1 MSPDRLSVPYSLEQ
15 QALSWGQ
22 ALSEL
27 YQRGYSFALYRLPQ
41 QEPVLILSQNSVAK
55 LQRLADLQ
63 SYQGFLFAPFALTK
77 DMPAL
82 MIVPELSARSASQIS
97 ALLSS
102 LSSQT
107 AVNSVPQTASNSSG
121 DGTARLEPRLDQHE
135 QHEQSAFSA
144 YASELPVAIRER
156 WGELAGDSS
165 AYTRYCQAFAAF
177 MQELSSGGCGKLVLS
192 RQQSVSLPAH
202 FAALQAWARA
212 CSLYPNMMVSL
223 VATKEGGMWLGSSP
237 EILLS
242 GSGAAF
248 RTVALAGTMPLPS
261 ASGPVQQSN
270 SVTALPQLSDWSSK
284 NRTEQQI
291 VVDYIASLLQ
301 QHASC
306 YSVVGPFT
314 ARAGKVVHLKSEF
327 AFKLKT
333 PSDLAAMVEALHPTP
348 AVCGLPKE
356 RAFAFI
362 QEHEGYNRSYYA
374 GIVGPFNCQE
384 HTALYV
390 NLRCLRLEDPRC
402 SLLPLPATAED
413 KPVRHATL
421 FAGGGILSSS
431 EVQDEFKETCAK
443 MATLYELW
451 RNS

>member
-1 MSPDRLSVPYSLEQ
+1 MSPERLSVPYSLEQ
-15 QALSWGQ
+15 QALIWGQ

-27 YQRGYSFALYRLPQ
+27 YQSGYSFALYRLPQ
-41 QEPVLILSQNSVAK
+41 QEPVLILSQNSVAT

-77 DMPAL
+77 DTPAL
-82 MIVPELSARSASQIS
+82 VIVSEHSASSATQIS

-102 LSSQT
+102 LSSLT
-107 AVNSVPQTASNSSG
+107 TPSSAPQTDSTESNSTG
-121 DGTARLEPRLDQHE
+121 AGAKHE
-135 QHEQSAFSA
+135 QPEFTG
-144 YASELPVAIRER
+144 SELPADIRER

-165 AYTRYCQAFAAF
+165 AYARYCQAFAAF
-177 MQELSSGGCGKLVLS
+177 MQELSAGGCGKLVLS

-223 VATKEGGMWLGSSP
+223 VATKDGGMWLGSSP

-248 RTVALAGTMPLPS
+248 RTVALAGTMPLSP
-261 ASGPVQQSN
+261 ASGQQQSN
-270 SVTALPQLSDWSSK
+270 DAAVLPQLSDWSPK

-333 PSDLAAMVEALHPTP
+333 PSALAAMVEALHPTP

-362 QEHEGYNRSYYA
+362 QAHECYNRSYYA
-374 GIVGPFNCQE
+374 GIVGPFNYQE

-390 NLRCLRLEDPRC
+390 NLRCLRLEEPCC
-402 SLLPLPATAED
+402 SLLPLSATADEL
-413 KPVRHATL
+413 PVRHATL

-443 MATLYELW
+443 MATLYDLW

>member
-1 MSPDRLSVPYSLEQ
+1 MSPERLSVPYSLEQ

-27 YQRGYSFALYRLPQ
+27 YQSGYSFALYRLPQ
-41 QEPVLILSQNSVAK
+41 QEPVLILSQNSVAT

-77 DMPAL
+77 DTPAL
-82 MIVPELSARSASQIS
+82 VIVPEHSVSSATQIS

-102 LSSQT
+102 LSSLT
-107 AVNSVPQTASNSSG
+107 TPSSAPQTDSTESNSTG
-121 DGTARLEPRLDQHE
+121 AGAKHE
-135 QHEQSAFSA
+135 QPEFTG
-144 YASELPVAIRER
+144 SELPADIRER

-165 AYTRYCQAFAAF
+165 AYARYCQAFAAF
-177 MQELSSGGCGKLVLS
+177 MQELSAGGCGKLVLS

-223 VATKEGGMWLGSSP
+223 VATKDGGMWLGSSP

-248 RTVALAGTMPLPS
+248 RTVALAGTMPLSPV
-261 ASGPVQQSN
+261 SGQQQSN
-270 SVTALPQLSDWSSK
+270 DAAVLPQLSDWSPK

-333 PSDLAAMVEALHPTP
+333 PSALAAMVEALHPTP

-362 QEHEGYNRSYYA
+362 QAHEGYNRSYYA
-374 GIVGPFNCQE
+374 GIVGPFNYQE

-390 NLRCLRLEDPRC
+390 NLRCLRLEEPCC
-402 SLLPLPATAED
+402 SLLPLSATADEL
-413 KPVRHATL
+413 PVRHATL

-443 MATLYELW
+443 MATLYDLW

>member
-1 MSPDRLSVPYSLEQ
+1 MHS
-15 QALSWGQ
+15 
-22 ALSEL
+22 
-27 YQRGYSFALYRLPQ
+27 
-41 QEPVLILSQNSVAK
+41 
-55 LQRLADLQ
+55 
-63 SYQGFLFAPFALTK
+63 
-77 DMPAL
+77 
-82 MIVPELSARSASQIS
+82 
-97 ALLSS
+97 
-102 LSSQT
+102 
-107 AVNSVPQTASNSSG
+107 
-121 DGTARLEPRLDQHE
+121 
-135 QHEQSAFSA
+135 
-144 YASELPVAIRER
+144 
-156 WGELAGDSS
+156 
-165 AYTRYCQAFAAF
+165 
-177 MQELSSGGCGKLVLS
+177 
-192 RQQSVSLPAH
+192 
-202 FAALQAWARA
+202 
-212 CSLYPNMMVSL
+212 
-223 VATKEGGMWLGSSP
+223 
-237 EILLS
+237 
-242 GSGAAF
+242 
-248 RTVALAGTMPLPS
+248 
-261 ASGPVQQSN
+261 
-270 SVTALPQLSDWSSK
+270 

-333 PSDLAAMVEALHPTP
+333 PSALAAMVEALHPTP

-374 GIVGPFNCQE
+374 GIVGPFNYQE

-390 NLRCLRLEDPRC
+390 NLRCLRLEEPRC
-402 SLLPLPATAED
+402 SLLPLSATADEL
-413 KPVRHATL
+413 PVRRATL

>member
-1 MSPDRLSVPYSLEQ
+1 MSPERLSVPYSLEQ

-27 YQRGYSFALYRLPQ
+27 YQSGYSFALYRLPQ
-41 QEPVLILSQNSVAK
+41 QEPVLILSQNSVAT

-77 DMPAL
+77 DTPAL
-82 MIVPELSARSASQIS
+82 VIVPEHSACSATQIS

-102 LSSQT
+102 LSSQA
-107 AVNSVPQTASNSSG
+107 AVHSTPQTDSTESNSTG
-121 DGTARLEPRLDQHE
+121 AGAKHE
-135 QHEQSAFSA
+135 HPEFTG
-144 YASELPVAIRER
+144 SELPADIRER

-165 AYTRYCQAFAAF
+165 AYARYCQAFAAF
-177 MQELSSGGCGKLVLS
+177 MQELSAGGCGKLVLS

-223 VATKEGGMWLGSSP
+223 VATKDGGMWLGSSP

-248 RTVALAGTMPLPS
+248 RTVALAGTMPLSP
-261 ASGPVQQSN
+261 ASGQQQSN
-270 SVTALPQLSDWSSK
+270 DAAVLPQLSDWSPK

-333 PSDLAAMVEALHPTP
+333 PSALAAMVEALHPTP

-362 QEHEGYNRSYYA
+362 QAHEGYNRSYYA
-374 GIVGPFNCQE
+374 GIVGPFNYQE

-390 NLRCLRLEDPRC
+390 NLRCLRLEEPCC
-402 SLLPLPATAED
+402 SLLPLSATADEL
-413 KPVRHATL
+413 PVRHATL

>member
-1 MSPDRLSVPYSLEQ
+1 MSPERLSVPYSLEQ

-27 YQRGYSFALYRLPQ
+27 YQSGYSFALYRLPQ
-41 QEPVLILSQNSVAK
+41 QEPVLILSQNSVAT

-77 DMPAL
+77 DTPAL
-82 MIVPELSARSASQIS
+82 VIVPEHSVSSATQIS

-102 LSSQT
+102 LSSLT
-107 AVNSVPQTASNSSG
+107 TPSSAPQTDSTESNSTG
-121 DGTARLEPRLDQHE
+121 AGAKHE
-135 QHEQSAFSA
+135 QPEFTG
-144 YASELPVAIRER
+144 SELPADIRER

-165 AYTRYCQAFAAF
+165 AYARYCQAFAAF
-177 MQELSSGGCGKLVLS
+177 MQELSAGGCGKLVLS

-223 VATKEGGMWLGSSP
+223 VATKDGGMWLGSSP

-248 RTVALAGTMPLPS
+248 RTVALAGTMPLSPV
-261 ASGPVQQSN
+261 SGQQQSN
-270 SVTALPQLSDWSSK
+270 DAAVLPQLSDWSSK

-333 PSDLAAMVEALHPTP
+333 PSALAAMVEALHPTP

-362 QEHEGYNRSYYA
+362 QAHEGYNRSYYA
-374 GIVGPFNCQE
+374 GIVGPFNYQE

-390 NLRCLRLEDPRC
+390 NLRCLRLEEPCC
-402 SLLPLPATAED
+402 SLLPLSATADEL
-413 KPVRHATL
+413 PVRHATL

-443 MATLYELW
+443 MATVYELW

>member
-1 MSPDRLSVPYSLEQ
+1 MSPERLSVPYSLEQ
-15 QALSWGQ
+15 QALIWGQ

-27 YQRGYSFALYRLPQ
+27 YQSGYSFALYRLPQ
-41 QEPVLILSQNSVAK
+41 QEPVLILSQNSVAT

-77 DMPAL
+77 DTPAL
-82 MIVPELSARSASQIS
+82 VIVPEHSVSSATQIS

-102 LSSQT
+102 LSSLT
-107 AVNSVPQTASNSSG
+107 TPSSAPQTDSTESNSTG
-121 DGTARLEPRLDQHE
+121 AGAKHE
-135 QHEQSAFSA
+135 QPEFTG
-144 YASELPVAIRER
+144 SELPADIRER
-156 WGELAGDSS
+156 WGELAGDSI
-165 AYTRYCQAFAAF
+165 AYARYCQAFAAF
-177 MQELSSGGCGKLVLS
+177 MQELSAGGCGKLVLS

-223 VATKEGGMWLGSSP
+223 VATKDGGMWLGSSP

-248 RTVALAGTMPLPS
+248 RTVALAGTMPLSPV
-261 ASGPVQQSN
+261 SGQQQSN
-270 SVTALPQLSDWSSK
+270 DAAVLPQLSDWSPK

-333 PSDLAAMVEALHPTP
+333 PSALAAMVEALHPTP

-362 QEHEGYNRSYYA
+362 QAHEGYNRSYYA
-374 GIVGPFNCQE
+374 GIVGPFNYQE

-390 NLRCLRLEDPRC
+390 NLRCLRLEEPCC
-402 SLLPLPATAED
+402 SLLPLSATADEL
-413 KPVRHATL
+413 PVRHATL

-443 MATLYELW
+443 MATLYDLW

>member
-1 MSPDRLSVPYSLEQ
+1 MSPERLSVPYSLEQ
-15 QALSWGQ
+15 QALIWGQ

-27 YQRGYSFALYRLPQ
+27 YQSGYSFALYRLPQ
-41 QEPVLILSQNSVAK
+41 QEPVLILSQNSVAT

-77 DMPAL
+77 DTPAL
-82 MIVPELSARSASQIS
+82 VIVPEHSASSATQIS

-102 LSSQT
+102 LSSLT
-107 AVNSVPQTASNSSG
+107 TPSSAPQTDSTESNSTG
-121 DGTARLEPRLDQHE
+121 AGAKHE
-135 QHEQSAFSA
+135 QPEFTG
-144 YASELPVAIRER
+144 SELPADIRER

-165 AYTRYCQAFAAF
+165 AYARYCQAFAAF
-177 MQELSSGGCGKLVLS
+177 MQELSAGGCGKLVLS

-223 VATKEGGMWLGSSP
+223 VATKDGGMWLGSSP

-248 RTVALAGTMPLPS
+248 RTVALAGTMPLSPV
-261 ASGPVQQSN
+261 SGQQQSN
-270 SVTALPQLSDWSSK
+270 DAAVLPQLSDWSSK

-333 PSDLAAMVEALHPTP
+333 PSALAAMVEALHPTP

-362 QEHEGYNRSYYA
+362 QAHEGYNRSYYA
-374 GIVGPFNCQE
+374 GIVGPFNYQE

-390 NLRCLRLEDPRC
+390 NLRCLRLEEPCC
-402 SLLPLPATAED
+402 SLLPLSATADEL
-413 KPVRHATL
+413 PVRHATL

>member
-1 MSPDRLSVPYSLEQ
+1 MSPERLSVPYSLEQ
-15 QALSWGQ
+15 QALIWGQ

-27 YQRGYSFALYRLPQ
+27 YQSGYSFALYRLPQ
-41 QEPVLILSQNSVAK
+41 QEPVLILSQNSVAT

-77 DMPAL
+77 DTPAL
-82 MIVPELSARSASQIS
+82 VIVPEHLASSATQIS

-102 LSSQT
+102 LSSLT
-107 AVNSVPQTASNSSG
+107 TPSSAPQTDSTESNSTG
-121 DGTARLEPRLDQHE
+121 AGAKHE
-135 QHEQSAFSA
+135 QPEFTG
-144 YASELPVAIRER
+144 SELPADIRER

-165 AYTRYCQAFAAF
+165 AYARYCQAFAAF
-177 MQELSSGGCGKLVLS
+177 MQELSAGGCGKLVLS

-223 VATKEGGMWLGSSP
+223 VATKDGGMWLGSSP

-248 RTVALAGTMPLPS
+248 RTVALAGTMPLSP
-261 ASGPVQQSN
+261 ASGQQQSN
-270 SVTALPQLSDWSSK
+270 DAAVLPQLSDWSPK

-333 PSDLAAMVEALHPTP
+333 PSALAAMVEALHPTP

-362 QEHEGYNRSYYA
+362 QAHEGYNRSYYA
-374 GIVGPFNCQE
+374 GIVGPFNYQE

-390 NLRCLRLEDPRC
+390 NLRCLRLEEPCC
-402 SLLPLPATAED
+402 SLLPLSATADEL
-413 KPVRHATL
+413 PVRHATL

>member
-1 MSPDRLSVPYSLEQ
+1 MSPERLSVPYSLEQ

-27 YQRGYSFALYRLPQ
+27 YQSGYSFALYRLPQ
-41 QEPVLILSQNSVAK
+41 QEPVLILSQNSVAT

-77 DMPAL
+77 DTPAL
-82 MIVPELSARSASQIS
+82 VIVPEHSVSSATQIS

-102 LSSQT
+102 LSSLT
-107 AVNSVPQTASNSSG
+107 TPSSAPQTDSTESNSTG
-121 DGTARLEPRLDQHE
+121 AGAKHE
-135 QHEQSAFSA
+135 QPEFTG
-144 YASELPVAIRER
+144 SELPADIRER
-156 WGELAGDSS
+156 WGELAGDSI
-165 AYTRYCQAFAAF
+165 AYARYCQAFAAF
-177 MQELSSGGCGKLVLS
+177 MQELSAGGCGKLVLS

-223 VATKEGGMWLGSSP
+223 VATKDGGMWLGSSP

-248 RTVALAGTMPLPS
+248 RTVALAGTMPLSPV
-261 ASGPVQQSN
+261 SGQQQSN
-270 SVTALPQLSDWSSK
+270 DAAVLPQLSDWSPK

-333 PSDLAAMVEALHPTP
+333 PSALAAMVEALHPTP

-362 QEHEGYNRSYYA
+362 QAHEGYNRSYYA
-374 GIVGPFNCQE
+374 GIVGPFNYQE

-390 NLRCLRLEDPRC
+390 NLRCLRLEEPCC
-402 SLLPLPATAED
+402 SLLPLSATADEM
-413 KPVRHATL
+413 PVRHATL

>member
-15 QALSWGQ
+15 LALSWGQ

-55 LQRLADLQ
+55 LQCLADLQ

-77 DMPAL
+77 DTPAL
-82 MIVPELSARSASQIS
+82 MIVPEHSTRSATQIS

-107 AVNSVPQTASNSSG
+107 AVNSVPQTAINSSG
-121 DGTARLEPRLDQHE
+121 AGAMRLEPSSDQYE
-135 QHEQSAFSA
+135 QPEQPAFT
-144 YASELPVAIRER
+144 ASELPAAIRER
-156 WGELAGDSS
+156 WEELAGDSS
-165 AYTRYCQAFAAF
+165 AYSRYCQAFAAF
-177 MQELSSGGCGKLVLS
+177 MQELSAGGCGKLVLS

-223 VATKEGGMWLGSSP
+223 VATKDGGMWLGSSP

-248 RTVALAGTMPLPS
+248 RTVALAGTMPLSP
-261 ASGPVQQSN
+261 ASGQQQSN
-270 SVTALPQLSDWSSK
+270 DAAVLPQLSDWSTK

-333 PSDLAAMVEALHPTP
+333 PSALAAMVEALHPTP

-362 QEHEGYNRSYYA
+362 QAHEGYNRSYYA
-374 GIVGPFNCQE
+374 GIVGPFNYQE

-390 NLRCLRLEDPRC
+390 NLRCLRLEEPRC
-402 SLLPLPATAED
+402 SLLPLSAKADEL
-413 KPVRHATL
+413 PVRRATL

-451 RNS
+451 RNA

>member
-1 MSPDRLSVPYSLEQ
+1 MSPERLSVPYSLEQ

-55 LQRLADLQ
+55 LQCLADLQ

-77 DMPAL
+77 DTPAL
-82 MIVPELSARSASQIS
+82 MIVPEHSTRSATQIS

-102 LSSQT
+102 LSSLT
-107 AVNSVPQTASNSSG
+107 TPSSAPQTDSTESNSTG
-121 DGTARLEPRLDQHE
+121 AGAKHE
-135 QHEQSAFSA
+135 QPEFTG
-144 YASELPVAIRER
+144 SELPADIRER

-165 AYTRYCQAFAAF
+165 AYARYCQAFAAF
-177 MQELSSGGCGKLVLS
+177 MQELSAGGCGKLVLS

-202 FAALQAWARA
+202 FAALQAWAKA

-223 VATKEGGMWLGSSP
+223 VATKDGGMWLGSSP

-248 RTVALAGTMPLPS
+248 RTVALAGTMPLSP
-261 ASGPVQQSN
+261 ASGQQQSN
-270 SVTALPQLSDWSSK
+270 DAAVLPQLSDWSPK

-327 AFKLKT
+327 VFKLKT
-333 PSDLAAMVEALHPTP
+333 SSALAAMVEALHPTP

-362 QEHEGYNRSYYA
+362 QAHEGYNRSYYA
-374 GIVGPFNCQE
+374 GIVGPFNYQE

-390 NLRCLRLEDPRC
+390 NLRCLRLEEPCC
-402 SLLPLPATAED
+402 SLLPLSATADEL
-413 KPVRHATL
+413 PVRHATL

>member
-15 QALSWGQ
+15 LALSWGQ

-55 LQRLADLQ
+55 LQCLADLQ

-77 DMPAL
+77 DTPAL
-82 MIVPELSARSASQIS
+82 MIVPEHSTRSATQIS

-102 LSSQT
+102 LSSLT
-107 AVNSVPQTASNSSG
+107 TPSSAPQTDSTESNSTG
-121 DGTARLEPRLDQHE
+121 AGAKHE
-135 QHEQSAFSA
+135 QPEFTG
-144 YASELPVAIRER
+144 SELPADIRER

-165 AYTRYCQAFAAF
+165 AYARYCQAFAAF
-177 MQELSSGGCGKLVLS
+177 MQELSAGGCGKLVLS

-223 VATKEGGMWLGSSP
+223 VATKDGGMWLGSSP

-261 ASGPVQQSN
+261 ASGQQQSN
-270 SVTALPQLSDWSSK
+270 GAIALPQLSDWSSK

-327 AFKLKT
+327 VFKLKT
-333 PSDLAAMVEALHPTP
+333 PSALAAMVEALHPTP

-362 QEHEGYNRSYYA
+362 QAHEGYNRSYYA
-374 GIVGPFNCQE
+374 GIVGPFNYQE

-390 NLRCLRLEDPRC
+390 NLRCLRLEEPCC
-402 SLLPLPATAED
+402 SLLPLSATADEL
-413 KPVRHATL
+413 PVRHATL

>member
-1 MSPDRLSVPYSLEQ
+1 MSPERLSVPYSLEQ
-15 QALSWGQ
+15 QALIWGQ

-27 YQRGYSFALYRLPQ
+27 YQSGYSFALYRLPQ
-41 QEPVLILSQNSVAK
+41 QEPVLILSQNSVAT

-77 DMPAL
+77 DTPAL
-82 MIVPELSARSASQIS
+82 VIVPEHSVSSATQIS

-102 LSSQT
+102 LSSLT
-107 AVNSVPQTASNSSG
+107 TPSSAPQTDSTESNSTG
-121 DGTARLEPRLDQHE
+121 AGAKHE
-135 QHEQSAFSA
+135 QPEFTG
-144 YASELPVAIRER
+144 SELPADIRER

-165 AYTRYCQAFAAF
+165 AYARYCQAFAAF
-177 MQELSSGGCGKLVLS
+177 MQELSAGGCGKLVLS

-223 VATKEGGMWLGSSP
+223 VATKDGGMWLGSSP

-248 RTVALAGTMPLPS
+248 RTVALAGTMPLSPV
-261 ASGPVQQSN
+261 SGQQQSN
-270 SVTALPQLSDWSSK
+270 DAAVLPQLSDWSSK

-333 PSDLAAMVEALHPTP
+333 PSALAAMVEALHPTP

-362 QEHEGYNRSYYA
+362 QAHEGYNRSYYA
-374 GIVGPFNCQE
+374 GIVGPFNYQE

-390 NLRCLRLEDPRC
+390 NLRCLRLEEPCC
-402 SLLPLPATAED
+402 SLLPLSATADEL
-413 KPVRHATL
+413 PVRHATL

-443 MATLYELW
+443 MATLYDLW

>member
-1 MSPDRLSVPYSLEQ
+1 MSPERLSVPYSLEQ

-27 YQRGYSFALYRLPQ
+27 YQSGYSFALYRLPQ
-41 QEPVLILSQNSVAK
+41 QEPVLILSQNSVAT

-77 DMPAL
+77 DTPAL
-82 MIVPELSARSASQIS
+82 VIVPEHSVSSATQIS

-102 LSSQT
+102 LSSLT
-107 AVNSVPQTASNSSG
+107 TPSSAPQTDSTESNSTG
-121 DGTARLEPRLDQHE
+121 AGAKHE
-135 QHEQSAFSA
+135 QPEFTG
-144 YASELPVAIRER
+144 SELPADIRER
-156 WGELAGDSS
+156 WGELAGDSI
-165 AYTRYCQAFAAF
+165 AYARYCQAFAAF
-177 MQELSSGGCGKLVLS
+177 MQELSAGGCGKLVLS

-223 VATKEGGMWLGSSP
+223 VATKDGGMWLGSSP

-248 RTVALAGTMPLPS
+248 RTVALAGTMPLSPV
-261 ASGPVQQSN
+261 SGQQQSN
-270 SVTALPQLSDWSSK
+270 DAAVLPQLSDWSPK

-333 PSDLAAMVEALHPTP
+333 PSALAAMVEALHPTP

-362 QEHEGYNRSYYA
+362 QAHEGYNRSYYA
-374 GIVGPFNCQE
+374 GIVGPFNYQE

-390 NLRCLRLEDPRC
+390 NLRCLRLEEPCC
-402 SLLPLPATAED
+402 SLLPLSATADEL
-413 KPVRHATL
+413 PVRHATL

-443 MATLYELW
+443 MATLYDLW